1 MGSAEER
8 SSGSSMV
15 SNSGE
20 ETTLLEPTRQL
31 QAVHD
36 HGNQSKGIVASKELS
51 LIRIPENCDYK
62 TTIACIASVPER
74 EQKHPRSRGW

>member
-8 SSGSSMV
+8 SPGSSMV

-20 ETTLLEPTRQL
+20 KTALVEPTRQL

-36 HGNQSKGIVASKELS
+36 HGNQSKGIVASSHVS
-51 LIRIPENCDYK
+51 LIRMRDSGK
-62 TTIACIASVPER
+62 L
-74 EQKHPRSRGW
+74 

>member
-8 SSGSSMV
+8 SSGSSVV

-20 ETTLLEPTRQL
+20 KTTHLEPTCKL

-36 HGNQSKGIVASKELS
+36 HGNQSKGIVASTEVS
-51 LIRIPENCDYK
+51 LVGHTGK
-62 TTIACIASVPER
+62 L
-74 EQKHPRSRGW
+74 